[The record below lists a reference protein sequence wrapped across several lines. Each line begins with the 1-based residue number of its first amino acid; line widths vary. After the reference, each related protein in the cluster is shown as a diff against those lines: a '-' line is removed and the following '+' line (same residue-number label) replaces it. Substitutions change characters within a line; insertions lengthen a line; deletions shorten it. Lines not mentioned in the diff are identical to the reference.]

1 MSSALRHF
9 VALALVS
16 AAVALGAP
24 GCSQQGEGE
33 RCDSGKNG
41 DADCESGL
49 TCVVKSQ
56 LLEGITDRCC
66 PAAGTESDKRCTRGT
81 GQGANGG
88 TSSGGSS
95 NSGGDDQ
102 GSAGEPSSSGSS
114 SGGTAGGSGGTA
126 GTSVGGMS
134 SGGDASDAGAAGTPV
149 EASAGNGAGGAG

>member
-1 MSSALRHF
+1 MSSALRNF

-33 RCDSGKNG
+33 RCDNGKNG

-81 GQGANGG
+81 SQGS
-88 TSSGGSS
+88 TGGSS
-95 NSGGDDQ
+95 NNGSGGDDP
-102 GSAGEPSSSGSS
+102 GDAGERSASGSS
-114 SGGTAGGSGGTA
+114 SGGSAGTNAGGSA
-126 GTSVGGMS
+126 GTNAGGMS
-134 SGGDASDAGAAGTPV
+134 GGGAASDAGAAGTPV